1 MAGTLYT
8 IRRPDGSEF
17 TTPNAD
23 EVARQAELYGDVSVS
38 TRSVATE
45 ADDD

>member
-1 MAGTLYT
+1 MARTLYT
-8 IRRPDGSEF
+8 IHRPDGSAM

-45 ADDD
+45 ADDE

>member
-1 MAGTLYT
+1 MARTLDT
-8 IRRPDGSEF
+8 MRRPDGSAM
-17 TTPNAD
+17 TTPNAA